1 MKDIENMIEN
11 LVERVLSE
19 EVNKKVKDITES
31 VSTEID
37 EMEEYYEVAKNR
49 KEERKATKK
58 DEPKEGMGKMPE
70 LRDKFD
76 GRDSEVVGVYSDI
89 DKQRK
94 EMGEDEVEEGNEFSG
109 ARAKAIEDGKDEF
122 EVDGKTY
129 PVEGEKNES
138 KKQSLKLTEDEMI
151 ELIQRI
157 VKEQKISGITG
168 QKKAMKTTKKDN

>member
-58 DEPKEGMGKMPE
+58 DEPR
-70 LRDKFD
+70 LIFFSWWRY
-76 GRDSEVVGVYSDI
+76 RDSNPGPLPCQGS
-89 DKQRK
+89 
-94 EMGEDEVEEGNEFSG
+94 
-109 ARAKAIEDGKDEF
+109 A
-122 EVDGKTY
+122 
-129 PVEGEKNES
+129 
-138 KKQSLKLTEDEMI
+138 
-151 ELIQRI
+151 LI
-157 VKEQKISGITG
+157 
-168 QKKAMKTTKKDN
+168 N